1 MGNNKNKLSRR
12 EFLTAAGIGAATC
25 VASAAAISPLLKLT
39 NKFSLEEFL
48 QKNYRELTP
57 EDKKR
62 IFKRLEREIS
72 KKYGVKAK
80 ISDPPPLKGVKY
92 AMVINVGR
100 CIGCRKCVYACMKEN
115 NNSRSPQI
123 QYIRVMRMEK
133 GKIDLETAVHDYP
146 ESEAGQ
152 TDKYWYMPVQCHQCE
167 DPPCVKVCP
176 VSATWKE
183 PDGIVVVDY
192 NWCIGCRYCLAA
204 CPYYGRR
211 FNWAEPQIPKNELN
225 PDMAYLSNRPRYKG
239 NAEKC
244 TFCLQR
250 TRNGR
255 YTACVEACPTGARK
269 FGNLLDAESEVRK
282 IIDKERVF
290 ILKEELNTIP
300 KMYYVFSKA

>member
-1 MGNNKNKLSRR
+1 MSDDKKKLSRR
-12 EFLTAAGIGAATC
+12 EFLAAAGVGAATC
-25 VASAAAISPLLKLT
+25 AAAAAAVSPLLKIAD
-39 NKFSLEEFL
+39 KFSLEEFL

-57 EDKKR
+57 EEKKK

-80 ISDPPPLKGVKY
+80 ISDPPPIKGVKY

-100 CIGCRKCVYACMKEN
+100 CIGCRRCVYACMKEN
-115 NNSRSPQI
+115 NNSRSPQV

-192 NWCIGCRYCLAA
+192 NWCIGCRYCQAA
-204 CPYYGRR
+204 CPYFGRR
-211 FNWAEPQIPKNELN
+211 FNWGQGEVPKEDLTTRQH
-225 PDMAYLSNRPRYKG
+225 YLGNRKRPKG
-239 NAEKC
+239 KMEKC
-244 TFCLQR
+244 TFCIQR
-250 TRNGR
+250 TRKGR
-255 YTACVEACPTGARK
+255 LPACVEACPTGSRV
-269 FGNLLDAESEVRK
+269 FGNLLDPESEIRFVLEHKKVFRMK
-282 IIDKERVF
+282 ENIGTEPKFWYFID
-290 ILKEELNTIP
+290 
-300 KMYYVFSKA
+300 